1 MSGGDR
7 PRDDGDRRDL
17 EPAAIEAGAVTAIAK
32 LPGVGAARLRAILD
46 HHTPID
52 ALERLAG
59 GRPLDGTVAR
69 AIPIGQLAEMR
80 RAAQGASPADEHRR
94 LLESGV
100 HVTWR
105 GHPDYPPALRYD
117 PEAPAALFTIG
128 RLAALGRRRVGIV
141 GTRNATAAGLATARE
156 LGHELALADVAVISG
171 LALGIDGAAH
181 DGVRRAGGPGVAVA
195 VVGSGPDVVY
205 PRRHR
210 DLWRWVAE
218 TGLLV
223 SEWPPGTVPEA
234 WRFPERNR
242 IIAGLCEV
250 LVVVESRE
258 RGGSLI
264 TARMA
269 LDRDV
274 AVMAVPGS
282 PRVRASNGTNK
293 LLIDG
298 AAPVTCV
305 DDVLVALGLDTRRR
319 GSSSFDPR
327 PLPTGDQALVL
338 RACEA
343 EPSTLDTIAG
353 ATGLALTAAALA
365 AARLEHTG
373 WLVEA
378 AGWFEP
384 TRSHF
389 AARTGDE
396 PTDDGTDTG

>member
-1 MSGGDR
+1 MNASAEVH
-7 PRDDGDRRDL
+7 DDV
-17 EPAAIEAGAVTAIAK
+17 AAGAVAALAR
-32 LPGVGAARLRAILD
+32 LPGVGTARLRALLD
-46 HHTPID
+46 HHTPLD
-52 ALERLAG
+52 ALERLAQ
-59 GRPLDGTVAR
+59 GRPLDGAVAQ
-69 AIPIGQLAEMR
+69 AIPSGQLVEMR
-80 RAAQGASPADEHRR
+80 RAAAASSPADERRR
-94 LLESGV
+94 LAEAGV
-100 HVTWR
+100 SVTWR
-105 GHPDYPPALRYD
+105 SRPDYPCPLRYD
-117 PEAPAALFTIG
+117 PDAPAALFTIG
-128 RLAALGRRRVGIV
+128 RLEALDRRRVGIV
-141 GTRNATAAGLATARE
+141 GTRNATVAGLATARE
-156 LGHELALADVAVISG
+156 LGQELAEAGVTVISG

-181 DGVRRAGGPGVAVA
+181 DGVRRAGGPGLPVA

-210 DLWRWVAE
+210 DLWRWVVAE
-218 TGLLV
+218 GLLR

-274 AVMAVPGS
+274 EVMAVPGS

-305 DDVLVALGLDTRRR
+305 DDVLVALGLDTRRQGR
-319 GSSSFDPR
+319 RSFDPR
-327 PLPTGDQALVL
+327 PVPVGDQALVL
-338 RACEA
+338 RACET
-343 EPSTLDTIAG
+343 EPSTLDTIAT
-353 ATGLALTAAALA
+353 ATGLELTAAALA
-365 AARLEHTG
+365 AARLERSG

-378 AGWFEP
+378 GGWFEP

-389 AARTGDE
+389 ATRAPCSDVE
-396 PTDDGTDTG
+396 VSDGNG

>member
-1 MSGGDR
+1 MTAGAEVHDHELH
-7 PRDDGDRRDL
+7 DD
-17 EPAAIEAGAVTAIAK
+17 ETAGAVAALAK
-32 LPGVGAARLRAILD
+32 LPGVGSARLRAFLD
-46 HHTPID
+46 HHTPVD
-52 ALERLAG
+52 ALERLAR
-59 GRPLDGTVAR
+59 GRPLDGAVVH
-69 AIPIGQLAEMR
+69 AIPSGQLAEMR
-80 RAAQGASPADEHRR
+80 RAAAASSPADEQRR
-94 LLESGV
+94 LADAGV
-100 HVTWR
+100 SVTWR
-105 GHPDYPPALRYD
+105 SRSDYPSPLRYD
-117 PEAPAALFTIG
+117 PDAPAALFTIG
-128 RLAALGRRRVGIV
+128 RLDALDRRRVGIV
-141 GTRNATAAGLATARE
+141 GTRNATVAGLATARE
-156 LGHELALADVAVISG
+156 LGHDLAEAGVTVISG

-181 DGVRRAGGPGVAVA
+181 DGVRRAGGPGQPVA

-210 DLWRWVAE
+210 DLWRWVVE
-218 TGLLV
+218 DGLLM
-223 SEWPPGTVPEA
+223 SEWPPGTPPEA

-274 AVMAVPGS
+274 EVMAVPGS

-319 GSSSFDPR
+319 GRRPFDPR
-327 PLPTGDQALVL
+327 PVPVGDQALVL
-338 RACEA
+338 RACQT
-343 EPSTLDTIAG
+343 EPSTLGTIAT
-353 ATGLALTAAALA
+353 ATGLELTAAALA
-365 AARLEHTG
+365 AARLERSG

-378 AGWFEP
+378 GGWFEP
-384 TRSHF
+384 TRSYF
-389 AARTGDE
+389 ATQTPCSDVE
-396 PTDDGTDTG
+396 ISDGNG

>member
-1 MSGGDR
+1 MTADPGL
-7 PRDDGDRRDL
+7 PDDL
-17 EPAAIEAGAVTAIAK
+17 EAGAVAALAK
-32 LPGVGAARLRAILD
+32 LPGIGTARLRAILD
-46 HHTPID
+46 HHTPVD
-52 ALERLAG
+52 ALERLAQ
-59 GRPLDGTVAR
+59 GRPLDGAIAR
-69 AIPIGQLAEMR
+69 AIPPGQLAEMR
-80 RAAQGASPADEHRR
+80 RASAASSPAEEHRR
-94 LLESGV
+94 IVDAGV
-100 HVTWR
+100 SVTWR
-105 GHPDYPPALRYD
+105 TRADYPAPLRYD
-117 PEAPAALFTIG
+117 PDAPAALFTLG
-128 RLAALGRRRVGIV
+128 RLDALDQRRVGIV
-141 GTRNATAAGLATARE
+141 GTRNATVAGLATARE
-156 LGHELALADVAVISG
+156 LGQELARAGVTVISG

-181 DGVRRAGGPGVAVA
+181 DGVRRADGPGRPVA

-210 DLWRWVAE
+210 DLWRWVVAE
-218 TGLLV
+218 GLLI

-274 AVMAVPGS
+274 EVMAVPGS

-298 AAPVTCV
+298 AAPATCV
-305 DDVLVALGLDTRRR
+305 DDVLVALGLDTRRQGR
-319 GSSSFDPR
+319 LPFDAR

-343 EPSTLDTIAG
+343 EPSTLDTIAT
-353 ATGLALTAAALA
+353 ATGLPLTAAALA
-365 AARLEHTG
+365 AARLERSG

-378 AGWFEP
+378 GGWFEP

-389 AARTGDE
+389 ATRSEVSGAG
-396 PTDDGTDTG
+396 G